1 MAIPARNLDS
11 RGFSESYAAWRS
23 DFCDGDSELVEMSRE
38 DGVWITQAIA
48 SMAKGVYQE
57 PLNSSTLTHA
67 ISKGTYR
74 PERYNHNHSSE
85 NGRPLWHRIEV
96 GSGGSA
102 GLQRD
107 AEACV

>member
-1 MAIPARNLDS
+1 LAIPARNLDS

-38 DGVWITQAIA
+38 DGVSITQAIA
-48 SMAKGVYQE
+48 TMAKGVYQE

-74 PERYNHNHSSE
+74 PERYNHIIRLKPAPS
-85 NGRPLWHRIEV
+85 LALHRSWERW
-96 GSGGSA
+96 
-102 GLQRD
+102 QRRSP
-107 AEACV
+107 ERC